1 MREQEDVNNA
11 HWEIWRG
18 FLNEQNLKHLSA
30 QEYYGGEMEQLQ
42 DSYMTVAGTEEVL
55 RNLLHDWVAVGALPL
70 PDGKY
75 AEQYDFQVTA
85 ETSSVGTRLS
95 QFRLTDKS
103 KGISHDFGFYYL
115 AADTRLG
122 SYDLRRLLRMLTEL
136 VNA

>member
-55 RNLLHDWVAVGALPL
+55 RNLDR
-70 PDGKY
+70 K
-75 AEQYDFQVTA
+75 
-85 ETSSVGTRLS
+85 SV
-95 QFRLTDKS
+95 
-103 KGISHDFGFYYL
+103 
-115 AADTRLG
+115 
-122 SYDLRRLLRMLTEL
+122 
-136 VNA
+136 V